1 MLAQVCLPIGLLVS
15 DSLYNCYSKCL
26 FHRNV
31 SQSLQ
36 LSGCCT
42 GMLSYQQICNHGG
55 SQRAI
60 RVADGG
66 LLGLSLP
73 CHHCGCSVQ
82 VSSAVLCDQ
91 CRFLP
96 EMVLYHSVL
105 GKIIPE
111 ALSCPHFL
119 LFLYY
124 CFILLMF
131 LQGRAKEV

>member
-1 MLAQVCLPIGLLVS
+1 MCLS
-15 DSLYNCYSKCL
+15 RY
-26 FHRNV
+26 
-31 SQSLQ
+31 
-36 LSGCCT
+36 
-42 GMLSYQQICNHGG
+42 SYQAAVLGCSATNRFVTVEAA
-55 SQRAI
+55 RAI

-66 LLGLSLP
+66 LLGQSLP
-73 CHHCGCSVQ
+73 CHHCGCSLQ

-111 ALSCPHFL
+111 ELSCPHFL

-131 LQGRAKEV
+131 LQGRVKEV